1 MKGRLNL
8 RRWAALVTALI
19 LTVVLWGS
27 SVFVFTH
34 LSHECTGRNCRVCHE
49 LEICVS
55 AISVISEAIGTATA
69 VVVSCQII
77 NYTVL
82 PYFAGLFL
90 CPVSL
95 VDLKIRMD
103 D

>member
-8 RRWAALVTALI
+8 RRWTALVVALV

-34 LSHECTGRNCRVCHE
+34 LSHDCTGRHCRVCHE
-49 LEICVS
+49 LAICVS
-55 AISVISEAIGTATA
+55 AISVISEAIGTAA
-69 VVVSCQII
+69 VVAASFQFIK
-77 NYTVL
+77 YTVL

-90 CPVSL
+90 CPKSL

>member
-1 MKGRLNL
+1 MKGRFNL
-8 RRWAALVTALI
+8 RRCAAFVMALV

-34 LSHECTGRNCRVCHE
+34 LSHECTGRHCRVCYE

-55 AISVISEAIGTATA
+55 AISVISEAIGTAA
-69 VVVSCQII
+69 VVAASFQFIK
-77 NYTVL
+77 YTVL
-82 PYFAGLFL
+82 PYFAELFL
-90 CPVSL
+90 SPMSL

-103 D
+103 N